1 MELNLDCL
9 QFWLKIFSVVNF
21 SLTASSAHA
30 PTRTHTHPHALTHP
44 PVLTHTITL
53 SLQNDGTCS
62 NRGGFDLRQFP
73 TNRLEKNYWPQKLT
87 MPEINNNDNNSKDD
101 YSYNINRNSRI
112 SDNTNNN
119 NSNSVTP
126 SMINN
131 FLWKKSVW
139 NWGPFIWMTALFPGL
154 CWEKNIS
161 KKYQKWQKFGR
172 FCRFFWKR
180 LNGNK
185 DILMEAFS

>member
-1 MELNLDCL
+1 MQQSKYFKQTQKQTLLRMDEC
-9 QFWLKIFSVVNF
+9 KHS
-21 SLTASSAHA
+21 
-30 PTRTHTHPHALTHP
+30 HTHPFSHALTRTLTHT

-139 NWGPFIWMTALFPGL
+139 NWGSFIWMTALFTGL

-161 KKYQKWQKFGR
+161 KKIIKKWQKNFAG
-172 FCRFFWKR
+172 FVDFFENVWTAT
-180 LNGNK
+180 NK
-185 DILMEAFS
+185 S